1 MGARTVNKRLALT
14 AIPWLM
20 AFVSLCGFATAAAAA
35 QIVRLDI
42 GAVAG
47 TPARY
52 PTTMIGK
59 DTPAFDGSYFQ
70 RGQYDSD
77 EGVFH
82 VGLWESGPGTLV
94 TASYPNDEYC
104 LVLEGQLTV
113 INQNGSRAE
122 FKPGDSFVIP
132 KGWAG
137 AWRMTTRFKKQ
148 FVAFKPK

>member
-1 MGARTVNKRLALT
+1 MTTGQV
-14 AIPWLM
+14 M
-20 AFVSLCGFATAAAAA
+20 AVVCLCGLAMAASAAD
-35 QIVRLDI
+35 IVPLDTR
-42 GAVAG
+42 AVAD
-47 TPARY
+47 TQARY
-52 PTTMIGK
+52 PTAMIGK

-70 RGQYDSD
+70 LGQYDSD
-77 EGVFH
+77 DRVFH

-104 LVLEGQLTV
+104 LVLEGKLTV
-113 INQNGSRAE
+113 INQNGIHAE

-137 AWRMTTRFKKQ
+137 TWRMTTRFKKQ